1 MVKEGAVTRKSTTA
15 AHYETILF
23 WCSALLCI
31 GYLAVHR
38 AAGTVRPATPV
49 FLAVPTVE
57 T

>member
-1 MVKEGAVTRKSTTA
+1 MVKEGAVTPHVDHRRTLKRPFFAT
-15 AHYETILF
+15 
-23 WCSALLCI
+23 
-31 GYLAVHR
+31 GYLAFHR